1 VVVIADVK
9 AGELGVVA
17 DVKAG
22 EVVIIA
28 DVIAG
33 ESRLTRTVTKINN

>member
-1 VVVIADVK
+1 LLIADVI
-9 AGELGVVA
+9 AGELGVV
-17 DVKAG
+17 
-22 EVVIIA
+22 A

>member
-1 VVVIADVK
+1 METDARLCYWGKIADVI
-9 AGELGVVA
+9 AGELGVV
-17 DVKAG
+17 
-22 EVVIIA
+22 A